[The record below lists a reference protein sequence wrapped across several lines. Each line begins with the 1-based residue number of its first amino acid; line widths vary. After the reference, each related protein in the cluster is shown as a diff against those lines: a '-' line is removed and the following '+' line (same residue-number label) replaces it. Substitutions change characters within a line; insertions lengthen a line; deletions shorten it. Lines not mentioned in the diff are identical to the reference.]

1 MGPLRNQRGQLCME
15 PQEMGKVL
23 HEYFS
28 SVITV
33 EKGMRTREQ
42 GAVNGSFLKAVSST
56 VEEVLEVIMGMKVD
70 KSSVPDQIYLRTE
83 WKAREKIAGALVEIY
98 ELSTNMSEVP
108 AD

>member
-15 PQEMGKVL
+15 PQEMDKVL

-28 SVITV
+28 S
-33 EKGMRTREQ
+33 
-42 GAVNGSFLKAVSST
+42 
-56 VEEVLEVIMGMKVD
+56 
-70 KSSVPDQIYLRTE
+70 TE

>member
-1 MGPLRNQRGQLCME
+1 
-15 PQEMGKVL
+15 
-23 HEYFS
+23 
-28 SVITV
+28 
-33 EKGMRTREQ
+33 
-42 GAVNGSFLKAVSST
+42 
-56 VEEVLEVIMGMKVD
+56 MGMKVD

>member
-42 GAVNGSFLKAVSST
+42 GAVNGSVLKAVSIT
-56 VEEVLEVIMGMKVD
+56 VQEVLEVMKVD

-98 ELSTNMSEVP
+98 ELSTNTSEVP